1 MKPDSLVSVERV
13 AKLLGSYYEGTEQ
26 SLSCKID
33 SLAAKSEVKGRPMIT
48 NPWMRPDEIALY
60 GKLLND
66 STMQNIRTVSVS
78 WCAYSTIIQLRSW
91 LPDEIG
97 GVAWICLDNPG
108 QSPRFPIFAGNT
120 SLPMML
126 NICGQHRLR
135 DDAALWHFRQANRIA
150 TVRWASCRNAMENA
164 QQYFLDKGKRELPFV
179 EQTWQSLPENERNN
193 FLNGYTRD
201 FFGATVTQ
209 WDELFRQY
217 SRQLW
222 SGF

>member
-1 MKPDSLVSVERV
+1 
-13 AKLLGSYYEGTEQ
+13 
-26 SLSCKID
+26 
-33 SLAAKSEVKGRPMIT
+33 
-48 NPWMRPDEIALY
+48 
-60 GKLLND
+60 
-66 STMQNIRTVSVS
+66 
-78 WCAYSTIIQLRSW
+78 
-91 LPDEIG
+91 
-97 GVAWICLDNPG
+97 
-108 QSPRFPIFAGNT
+108 
-120 SLPMML
+120 MML

-135 DDAALWHFRQANRIA
+135 DDAALWHFRLANRIA
-150 TVRWASCRNAMENA
+150 TVRWASCRNAMVNA

-201 FFGATVTQ
+201 FFGAAVTR